1 VDISPLCDRFKSDME
16 QGQAGFIKFVVF
28 PTFQTW
34 VKIVPAAEVALKYL
48 KQNLDFWND
57 KANSGLLR
65 AASVRS
71 SLASSRRSSQQD
83 VLLSPSRR
91 STEPR
96 IDLIH
101 I

>member
-28 PTFQTW
+28 PTYQTW
-34 VKIVPAAEVALKYL
+34 VKIVPVAEVALKYL
-48 KQNLDFWND
+48 KQNLDFWHD

-71 SLASSRRSSQQD
+71 SLNSSRRSSQKD
-83 VLLSPSRR
+83 VLLNTSRR
-91 STEPR
+91 RSETR

-101 I
+101 T